1 MFIAK
6 NLTKRHLKILLG
18 SRRVYRLHFLDLGKH
33 NFKLSVQQILQ
44 SVKAFLEIKVELTL
58 DQLSEESKTNQTW
71 FSEAF
76 DG

>member
-6 NLTKRHLKILLG
+6 NLTKRHIKILLG
-18 SRRVYRLHFLDLGKH
+18 SRRVYGLHFLDLGKH
-33 NFKLSVQQILQ
+33 NFKLSVQQILH
-44 SVKAFLEIKVELTL
+44 SVKAFSKVELTL
-58 DQLSEESKTNQTW
+58 DQLSEESKTNRTW